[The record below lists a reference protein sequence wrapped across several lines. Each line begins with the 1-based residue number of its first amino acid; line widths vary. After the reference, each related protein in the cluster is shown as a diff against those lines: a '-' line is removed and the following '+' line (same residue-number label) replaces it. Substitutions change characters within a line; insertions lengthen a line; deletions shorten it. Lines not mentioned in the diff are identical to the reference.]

1 MVQFFEG
8 KECLG
13 LEKEGH
19 RELWT
24 LEWQRS
30 SQFAHD
36 SHAQVFNGGKLS
48 CVILSNVW
56 MSAVIL
62 LRYYVKENIFVDH
75 DFREMWWLLKEPLS

>member
-48 CVILSNVW
+48 CYSF
-56 MSAVIL
+56 
-62 LRYYVKENIFVDH
+62 ECVDVSSYLTTVLCKGKH
-75 DFREMWWLLKEPLS
+75 IR